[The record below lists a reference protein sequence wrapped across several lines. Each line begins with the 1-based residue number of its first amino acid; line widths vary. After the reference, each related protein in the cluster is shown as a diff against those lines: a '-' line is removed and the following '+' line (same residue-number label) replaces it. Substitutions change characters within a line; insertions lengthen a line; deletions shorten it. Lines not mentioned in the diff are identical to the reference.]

1 MLCHINTEFKNSDD
15 LNLEGGVPAR
25 LGAVIFALGKEM
37 LTDDS
42 EEVEMKSDFLEDC
55 SQFTFKRKRSTSCLP
70 LQQAKCSTDQEN
82 AGEGSEIL
90 KRGVSRIFEQANK
103 RIYGSWDTQPARLSF
118 RGKVK
123 GIKEKQKHSTR
134 KKGNV
139 LIKRK
144 VEKKK
149 GN

>member
-1 MLCHINTEFKNSDD
+1 M
-15 LNLEGGVPAR
+15 
-25 LGAVIFALGKEM
+25 
-37 LTDDS
+37 
-42 EEVEMKSDFLEDC
+42 
-55 SQFTFKRKRSTSCLP
+55 
-70 LQQAKCSTDQEN
+70 
-82 AGEGSEIL
+82 